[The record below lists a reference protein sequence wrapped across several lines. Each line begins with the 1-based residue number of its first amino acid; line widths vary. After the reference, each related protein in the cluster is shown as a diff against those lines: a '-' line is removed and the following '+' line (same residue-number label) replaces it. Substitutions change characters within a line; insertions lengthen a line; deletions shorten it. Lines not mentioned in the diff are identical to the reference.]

1 MRKKRKTKKRIPIIL
16 MVLLLVLGLSL
27 GYASLLSS
35 LNITGITK
43 IDKATW
49 DVHFE
54 NLIVSEGSKDSEVNA
69 IIDSTKTAVN
79 YTVKLLLPG
88 DFYEFTVEVVNNGT
102 IDAMVSEI
110 LNSGLT
116 EEQLRYLEYTAT
128 YIDNTELKPFDSLKV
143 GARRVL
149 KVRVAYKEDI
159 TASDLPVTDQAL
171 YLTFNT
177 IYVQADENAVD
188 PVYLCKRATTLH
200 SVANTTSETF
210 GNLGTPGTLTSG
222 DAYDC
227 DVNGDGIYD
236 SQTERFYYLTDLEEN
251 NQYASLIYFDNKGM
265 KSYTVNDSDTSGPKY
280 AKENLPTTSQ
290 WSNVSLYNNVRNIKD
305 ETGALV
311 TENFSYEGYAARLL
325 TTEEVEKVCNITI
338 GNQIEGE
345 LDSCTYL
352 LENTGYDTGS
362 DYWLENYNSKYPSF
376 GWIVD
381 GSNRYI
387 WMSSN
392 DHSGGSVDFNGSFYS
407 VTRLNNTNFNNITA
421 RKVYIGTT
429 SYGIRPV
436 IEVSKT
442 RIQHE
447 LN

>member
-110 LNSGLT
+110 LNPGLT

-210 GNLGTPGTLTSG
+210 GNLGTAGILTSG

-251 NQYASLIYFDNKGM
+251 NQYASLIYYKNTDTIQYGDDGPDAAI
-265 KSYTVNDSDTSGPKY
+265 SY
-280 AKENLPTTSQ
+280 LPTISK

-305 ETGALV
+305 ETGV
-311 TENFSYEGYAARLL
+311 VVIENFSYEGYAARLL
-325 TTEEVEKVCNITI
+325 TTKEVEKVCNITI

-352 LENTGYDTGS
+352 LENAGYDTGS
-362 DYWLENYNSKYPSF
+362 AYWLESYNSKYPDF
-376 GWIVD
+376 GWLAYGGDRNISRSD
-381 GSNRYI
+381 AN
-387 WMSSN
+387 
-392 DHSGGSVDFNGSFYS
+392 HSGGFNDYDGRNYS

-436 IEVSKT
+436 IEVLKT